1 MREAICVL
9 VGVFFLGVLLGS
21 LGQLSHEQ
29 NIANKAICKQLYK
42 DTDTYLKQ
50 IHKPFLENVSKIREC
65 EGNND

>member
-21 LGQLSHEQ
+21 LGQLNHEQ

-50 IHKPFLENVSKIREC
+50 IHKPFLENVSKISEC
-65 EGNND
+65 EGNDG